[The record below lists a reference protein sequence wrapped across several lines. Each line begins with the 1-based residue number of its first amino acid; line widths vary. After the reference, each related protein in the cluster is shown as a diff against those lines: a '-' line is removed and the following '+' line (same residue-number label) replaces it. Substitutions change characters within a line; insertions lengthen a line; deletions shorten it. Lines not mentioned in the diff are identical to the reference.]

1 MRLAT
6 YSRNVFIPVTDLCR
20 NRCGYCSF
28 RRDIDHASIIKRHEA
43 LRLLAAANRA
53 GCTEALFSLGDH
65 PWEIEGFQTLMSPIG
80 KSDLIDYLVEL
91 CELALEHDLLPH
103 TNAGPLSEDDLCR
116 LASYNASMGIMLET
130 IADVEAHRNSP
141 GKNPELRLAYL
152 AQAGRLKIPFT
163 TGILVGIGDSLQH
176 RIAALKYIIK
186 LHGIYDH
193 IQEVIIQPLD
203 PKPMTSMAGWSMPSI
218 MELTDLVRTARMIL
232 PECIALQVPPNLVD
246 PWPLLQAGANDLGG
260 LSPLTL
266 DWINPGRPWP
276 SIEDLKSGLDGF
288 DLKERLPIY
297 PRYVEKKW
305 YGKKTENQV
314 RSLAGSD
321 GLRRK

>member
-28 RRDIDHASIIKRHEA
+28 RRDIDHANVIKRQEA
-43 LRLLAAANRA
+43 LRLLTAARRA
-53 GCTEALFSLGDH
+53 GCTEALFTLGDR
-65 PWEIEGFQTLMSPIG
+65 PWEIEGFQALMVPTG

-91 CELALEHDLLPH
+91 CELALEQGLLPH
-103 TNAGPLSEDDLCR
+103 TNAGLLSEDGLNK
-116 LASYNASMGIMLET
+116 LAPYNASLGLMLET
-130 IADVEAHRNSP
+130 IADVEAHRDSP

-152 AQAGRLKIPFT
+152 AQAGKLKIPFT
-163 TGILVGIGDSLQH
+163 TGILVGIGECLQD
-176 RIAALKYIIK
+176 RITTLKYITK
-186 LHGIYDH
+186 LHEIYDH
-193 IQEVIIQPLD
+193 VQEVIIQPLD
-203 PKPMTSMAGWSMPSI
+203 PKPLTSMAEWPMPSI
-218 MELTDLVRTARMIL
+218 IELIDLVRTARMIL
-232 PECIALQVPPNLVD
+232 PESIALQVPPNLVD
-246 PWPLLQAGANDLGG
+246 PRPLLQAGADDLGG

-276 SIEDLKSGLDGF
+276 SIEDLKNRLEGF
-288 DLKERLPIY
+288 DLMERLPIY

-305 YGKKTENQV
+305 YGQKTENLV
-314 RSLAGSD
+314 KSLAGSD